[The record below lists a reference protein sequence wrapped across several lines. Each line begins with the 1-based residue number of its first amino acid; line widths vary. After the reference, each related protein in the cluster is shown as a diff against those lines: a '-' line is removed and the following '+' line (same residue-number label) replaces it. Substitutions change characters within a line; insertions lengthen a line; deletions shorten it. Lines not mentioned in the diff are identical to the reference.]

1 MGAVYMLSLYRRV
14 LFGGLQG
21 TVHLL
26 RDLSVGEIA
35 VLAPLA
41 LVTLWMGIHPGSFT
55 RLFDPVV
62 TQAMHHGPLATTA
75 SLPDARVHLAAR

>member
-26 RDLSVGEIA
+26 RDLSMGEIA

-62 TQAMHHGPLATTA
+62 MQAMHHGASTA
-75 SLPDARVHLAAR
+75 SASLLDATVHLAAR